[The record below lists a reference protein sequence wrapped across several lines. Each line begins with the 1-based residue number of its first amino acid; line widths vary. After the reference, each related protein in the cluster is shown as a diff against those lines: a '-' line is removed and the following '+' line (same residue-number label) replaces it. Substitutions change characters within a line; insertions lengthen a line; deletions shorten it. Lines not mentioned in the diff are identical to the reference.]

1 MIKINDSSRYNKSY
15 IDLRP
20 LGVLAVA
27 VYGYVEGFELTKQ
40 TCFASREHIAKALY
54 ASPRNVARAIAVLIE
69 HKLLKRSYKG
79 KNRILET
86 VKTSAN
92 MADINTTSANMANVS
107 STSAKKGGDLGQ
119 YGRRTPANMADYI
132 ELDLYKNRY
141 IDPFMNKNINNN
153 INTLELDKAAVER
166 INGAAEKFKLKKRF

>member
-1 MIKINDSSRYNKSY
+1 MIKINDNSRYNKSY

-40 TCFASREHIAKALY
+40 TCFASREHIAKELY
-54 ASPRNVARAIAVLIE
+54 SSPSLVGRAIAKLVSA
-69 HKLLKRSYKG
+69 KLLTRDYQG
-79 KNRILET
+79 KNRILKT
-86 VKTSAN
+86 VKTSVN
-92 MADINTTSANMANVS
+92 MTDISTTSV
-107 STSAKKGGDLGQ
+107 KKGGNLGQ
-119 YGRRTPANMADYI
+119 YDRRTSVNMTDYI

-153 INTLELDKAAVER
+153 INTPELDQAAVER

>member
-1 MIKINDSSRYNKSY
+1 METMIKINDSSRYNKSY

-40 TCFASREHIAKALY
+40 TCFASREHIAKELY
-54 ASPRNVARAIAVLIE
+54 ASPSLVGRAIAKLI
-69 HKLLKRSYKG
+69 KANLLVRSYQG
-79 KNRILET
+79 KNRILRT
-86 VKTSAN
+86 VKTSVN
-92 MADINTTSANMANVS
+92 MTDIS
-107 STSAKKGGDLGQ
+107 STSVKKRGDLGQ
-119 YGRRTPANMADYI
+119 IDRRTSVNMTDYI

-141 IDPFMNKNINNN
+141 IDPLLDNININNN
-153 INTLELDKAAVER
+153 NLDQNTLER

>member
-54 ASPRNVARAIAVLIE
+54 ASPRNVGRAIAVLVE
-69 HKLLKRSYKG
+69 HNLLKRSYKG
-79 KNRILET
+79 KNRVLET
-86 VKTSAN
+86 VKTSVN
-92 MADINTTSANMANVS
+92 MTDINTTSANMANVS

-119 YGRRTPANMADYI
+119 YGRHTSANMTDYI

-141 IDPFMNKNINNN
+141 IDPFIDNNININNN
-153 INTLELDKAAVER
+153 NLDQNTLER

>member
-1 MIKINDSSRYNKSY
+1 MITINDSSRYNKSY

-40 TCFASREHIAKALY
+40 VCFASREHIAKELY
-54 ASPRNVARAIAVLIE
+54 SSPSLVGRAIAKLIKA
-69 HKLLKRSYKG
+69 KLLVRSYQG
-79 KNRILET
+79 KNRILRT
-86 VKTSAN
+86 VKTSVN
-92 MADINTTSANMANVS
+92 MTDIS
-107 STSAKKGGDLGQ
+107 STSVKKRGDLGQ
-119 YGRRTPANMADYI
+119 IDRRTSVNMTDYI

-141 IDPFMNKNINNN
+141 IDPFIDNNINNN
-153 INTLELDKAAVER
+153 NLDQNTLER